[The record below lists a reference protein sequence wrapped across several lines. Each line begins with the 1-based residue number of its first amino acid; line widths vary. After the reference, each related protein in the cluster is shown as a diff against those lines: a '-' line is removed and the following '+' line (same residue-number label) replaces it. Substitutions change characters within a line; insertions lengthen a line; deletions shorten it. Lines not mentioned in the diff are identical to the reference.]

1 MVSSL
6 LSRFPRVS
14 ARGLLHAEQ
23 RLTERYADLVRL
35 AYLAL
40 PPSLGRHRRVLLA
53 HALVQRSLPAAA
65 AGIPAPRDSSDDV
78 SPMSRSLYVPV
89 LREVLAVS
97 RRPPGW
103 PGHVP
108 PPRMLLPRLPL
119 VWGLRLVPRAGGAD
133 ELALSRALSV
143 LSVTARAAFTLL
155 RVERLTET
163 EARGVLEAAGFD
175 RVETE
180 LDCALQLDATL
191 DSSVASILASQ
202 EFDPCTVRAR
212 PSDLLR
218 RRRRVRLAGTAL
230 LVALITVV
238 TLMVCDGVPLV
249 SPTPGPAP
257 HRVSRSAA
265 PDVDDVVRV
274 APQTWAATSR
284 VDFTAWPARGSLVH
298 DRELLRRASA
308 AWAGVD
314 DGTRTRI
321 TRTNGTPAGAPLDAP
336 HLLYAGRVGGSTVVL
351 LHDGQRLARY
361 GESAGTGARSL
372 VLARVDD
379 ADVTTAAAVALDM
392 DARRDAVRYLL
403 APWVAESWTR
413 DLMRPDAPA
422 RPLAVDGD
430 GLTSSVPVF
439 GTGTDCG
446 SRTVLQLRS
455 SPRVAEHHAFLL
467 AGLGDLT
474 PVHLTY
480 TPLPTRTAPPRQ
492 PREATGPAALLAW
505 ARVGCAVGS
514 LRGSGVK
521 AVNAWDFAEQHLP
534 DGAGRAVW
542 TCSRADTWR
551 GPGDV
556 TVTLRRTAA
565 PAGEQARPVAR
576 LRTTGACGRFG
587 QHVVVHANWLSPK
600 GSWYVLVAGSRAVT
614 GLAVTG
620 DVTAD
625 ADGPT
630 LAARAPRGAHTQVR
644 ARSAAG
650 MRTIDLSAERS
661 GQRGGEG

>member
-65 AGIPAPRDSSDDV
+65 ADIPAPRDSSGLV

-89 LREVLAVS
+89 LREVLTVS

-133 ELALSRALSV
+133 ELALSRALSE
-143 LSVTARAAFTLL
+143 LSATARAAFTLL
-155 RVERLTET
+155 RVERLTEA
-163 EARGVLEAAGFD
+163 EARGVLETAGFD

-180 LDCALQLDATL
+180 LDCALRLDVTL

-218 RRRRVRLAGTAL
+218 RRRRVRMAGTAL

-238 TLMVCDGVPLV
+238 TLVVCDGVPLV
-249 SPTPGPAP
+249 SPTAGPAP
-257 HRVSRSAA
+257 RRTSRSGA
-265 PDVDDVVRV
+265 PAVDDVVRV
-274 APQTWAATSR
+274 TPQAWAATSR
-284 VDFTAWPARGSLVH
+284 VDFTAWPARGGLVH
-298 DRELLRRASA
+298 DRALLRRALA
-308 AWAGVD
+308 AWTGGD
-314 DGTRTRI
+314 DGTGTRI
-321 TRTNGTPAGAPLDAP
+321 TRTTGTPAGAPLDAP
-336 HLLYAGRVGGSTVVL
+336 HLLYAGRFGGSTVVL

-361 GESAGTGARSL
+361 GESADSGARSL
-372 VLARVDD
+372 ALARVDD

-392 DARRDAVRYLL
+392 DARHDAVRYLL

-413 DLMRPDAPA
+413 DLRRPGTPA

-430 GLTSSVPVF
+430 GLTASVPVF
-439 GTGTDCG
+439 GTGADCG

-455 SPRVAEHHAFLL
+455 SPRIAEHHAFLL

-480 TPLPTRTAPPRQ
+480 TPLPARTAPPRQ

-505 ARVGCAVGS
+505 ARVGCAVGW

-521 AVNAWDFAEQHLP
+521 AVNAWDFAEQRLP
-534 DGAGRAVW
+534 DGAGQAVW

-556 TVTLRRTAA
+556 TVSLRRTAA

-587 QHVVVHANWLSPK
+587 QHVFVHTNWLSPK
-600 GSWYVLVAGSRAVT
+600 GSWYVLAAGSRAVT
-614 GLAVTG
+614 GLAITG

-630 LAARAPRGAHTQVR
+630 LAVRAPRGAHPRVR

-650 MRTIDLSAERS
+650 THTIDLSAARS
-661 GQRGGEG
+661 GQPGGQE